1 MSLLTVVCFFI
12 NVYVVHLYFFN
23 PTSYTIR
30 KQYRVRILELE
41 GMQRPKIFV
50 LCNMKQRY
58 RGFMMYS
65 RFGDWF
71 YMYTRAGISVEAFEF
86 VVIIIIIDLFIW
98 LHWDLVALCGLFVV
112 ACGILA
118 TRSGIEPGSPKLG
131 AWSSNHWTPRE
142 VPAFGFLVQCF
153 FHGNKLLQD

>member
-1 MSLLTVVCFFI
+1 
-12 NVYVVHLYFFN
+12 
-23 PTSYTIR
+23 
-30 KQYRVRILELE
+30 
-41 GMQRPKIFV
+41 
-50 LCNMKQRY
+50 
-58 RGFMMYS
+58 MYI
-65 RFGDWF
+65 
-71 YMYTRAGISVEAFEF
+71 RAGISVEAFEF

>member
-1 MSLLTVVCFFI
+1 MSPLTVVSFFI

-65 RFGDWF
+65 RFGDWL
-71 YMYTRAGISVEAFEF
+71 YMYIYVYQ
-86 VVIIIIIDLFIW
+86 
-98 LHWDLVALCGLFVV
+98 
-112 ACGILA
+112 
-118 TRSGIEPGSPKLG
+118 SG
-131 AWSSNHWTPRE
+131 
-142 VPAFGFLVQCF
+142 
-153 FHGNKLLQD
+153 D